1 MCGDRP
7 NRWIEGRY
15 ARTPGGSHPAPPSGW
30 DPEDAADLARLL
42 SRQRERAALIV
53 TRAYWSGR
61 APGGVSVPGRD
72 SSSRVQDGRRHQ
84 SDTAR
89 VPCPSRDIRCRTR
102 SPTSKSRSGKP
113 AGAAVPFPAD
123 QRMRSSDCAGGR
135 PQIPCCAVP
144 PQRRPPRSCPSMVK
158 RTNHRMVLPH
168 GQALR
173 RLISALPRASPTTQL
188 CRTANRRLERMPPQH
203 VDNIR
208 KRLRSF
214 PFPVRTAQAGCANTL
229 RNKKAAA
236 TAQRSAQCG
245 V

>member
-7 NRWIEGRY
+7 NHWIEGA
-15 ARTPGGSHPAPPSGW
+15 ARTPGGSHPAPPPSGW

-61 APGGVSVPGRD
+61 APGGVSVPGHD

-89 VPCPSRDIRCRTR
+89 FPCPSRDIRCRTR
-102 SPTSKSRSGKP
+102 SPTSKPRSGKP
-113 AGAAVPFPAD
+113 AGGAVPSPAD
-123 QRMRSSDCAGGR
+123 QLTCSSDCAGGR

-144 PQRRPPRSCPSMVK
+144 PQRRPPRPCPSMVK

-173 RLISALPRASPTTQL
+173 RLISALPRANPTTQL
-188 CRTANRRLERMPPQH
+188 CRTANRRMERMPPRH
-203 VDNIR
+203 VDNIS
-208 KRLRSF
+208 KRLLSF
-214 PFPVRTAQAGCANTL
+214 PFPVRTAQAGCANAL
-229 RNKKAAA
+229 HNKKAAA
-236 TAQRSAQCG
+236 AAQRSAQCG